1 MGLSDVV
8 SNSGTTGFAQ
18 VGFVISFVVFTL
30 IVVWALLRP
39 KATML
44 AAAQTP
50 LRDGLSAAQNN
61 MEKDNCHG
69 QR

>member
-18 VGFVISFVVFTL
+18 VGFIISFVVFTL

-39 KATML
+39 KAVML

-50 LRDGLSAAQNN
+50 LRDGLSDEQNN
-61 MEKDNCHG
+61 MEKDTCHG